1 MILPFVRD
9 LFADVEHIPA
19 FSRAATHLKSAT
31 GRVRVSGLTPTAKA
45 MLAGMLQKAAARPL
59 ILIVANNRAAEAILP
74 VIQGFAEI
82 TGDLAPDTIVHLPAY
97 DVLPFENL
105 SPHAEIQE
113 DRARALWRIT
123 TGEARL
129 VVTPINAALM
139 RLQPAEFY
147 FDLAQVFRRGET
159 VDTEKLTA
167 HLNTVGYTKTDVVE
181 MPGEYA
187 LRGGILDVYPA
198 NSDRP
203 LRVELF
209 GDEVESIRKFD
220 PGTQRSASAVDE
232 VILLP
237 LTETPVRE
245 ELLTEIHARLSGARI
260 EGEADAVRNA
270 LAETGVSVFPGWEFY
285 ANAGAQNN
293 LFDLLPNA
301 VVFMDEPSAIEAEQ
315 EHWWERVEQRHEQ
328 SLVGKLATPED
339 IYLPPEQWNA
349 LLSQIPGGSLEH
361 LNVLRI
367 ARAEED
373 LGLIDPQLPDK
384 FLIEVSAHS
393 TSRFHGSVPAMVEE
407 VKKLTGQGQRVIFAA
422 PNTGEMERLADIFTE
437 YQVPFRMGSRTPV
450 AGSETYLDE
459 TAYFSGDLTTTT
471 FVRATVPEG
480 VALPES
486 RLVIFGARDLF
497 DDSEIEAAQP
507 LRRKSKTAAF
517 MSDFRD
523 LAVGDFVV
531 HI

>member
-1 MILPFVRD
+1 M
-9 LFADVEHIPA
+9 
-19 FSRAATHLKSAT
+19 
-31 GRVRVSGLTPTAKA
+31 
-45 MLAGMLQKAAARPL
+45 
-59 ILIVANNRAAEAILP
+59 
-74 VIQGFAEI
+74 
-82 TGDLAPDTIVHLPAY
+82 
-97 DVLPFENL
+97 
-105 SPHAEIQE
+105 
-113 DRARALWRIT
+113 
-123 TGEARL
+123 
-129 VVTPINAALM
+129 
-139 RLQPAEFY
+139 
-147 FDLAQVFRRGET
+147 
-159 VDTEKLTA
+159 
-167 HLNTVGYTKTDVVE
+167 
-181 MPGEYA
+181 
-187 LRGGILDVYPA
+187 
-198 NSDRP
+198 
-203 LRVELF
+203 
-209 GDEVESIRKFD
+209 
-220 PGTQRSASAVDE
+220 
-232 VILLP
+232 
-237 LTETPVRE
+237 
-245 ELLTEIHARLSGARI
+245 
-260 EGEADAVRNA
+260 
-270 LAETGVSVFPGWEFY
+270 
-285 ANAGAQNN
+285 
-293 LFDLLPNA
+293 
-301 VVFMDEPSAIEAEQ
+301 
-315 EHWWERVEQRHEQ
+315 
-328 SLVGKLATPED
+328 
-339 IYLPPEQWNA
+339 
-349 LLSQIPGGSLEH
+349 
-361 LNVLRI
+361 LRI

-531 HI
+531 HIEHGISMYQGLKEIQQGDVTGEYMVLEFAEAAKLYVPLTRLDLIQKYRSGEGVHPQLSRLGGSVWAKTKARVKKAMQDMADDLLKLYAARKAAQGHAFPEDTQWQKEFEDAFEFNETDDQLTATADIKRDMERPIPMTGCSAAMWVTAKPKSQCARPSKR